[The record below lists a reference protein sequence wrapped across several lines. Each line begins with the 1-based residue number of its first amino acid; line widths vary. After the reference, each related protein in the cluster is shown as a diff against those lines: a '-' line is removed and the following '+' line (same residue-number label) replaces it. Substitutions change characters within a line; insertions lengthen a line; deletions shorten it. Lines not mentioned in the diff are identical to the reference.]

1 MKSALFAAAVATALI
16 SVPLAVT
23 AGGEYTGG
31 VVNAGQDAWSQ
42 EAFYEPCM
50 NGDVSASGTFSS
62 QLAEDKA
69 IVRMNLSHAAD
80 S

>member
-1 MKSALFAAAVATALI
+1 MKTSLIAVVAALLAFSIAA
-16 SVPLAVT
+16 T
-23 AGGEYTGG
+23 AGGGYSSG
-31 VVNAGQDAWSQ
+31 VVGVGQDAWTQ

-50 NGDVSASGTFSS
+50 NGDVSASGRFSS

-69 IVRMNLSHAAD
+69 LVRMGLANAAE